1 VAGGAGVAP
10 TPAPQDGHHKRAFI
24 AVLTLAFL
32 AGCSENPAGPAA
44 QPGDPKPADKRSIG
58 MPEDIWKVYSGA
70 ESGVG
75 EGEKDK
81 SPAQEK
87 K

>member
-1 VAGGAGVAP
+1 M
-10 TPAPQDGHHKRAFI
+10 RIFI
-24 AVLTLAFL
+24 LVLALAFL
-32 AGCSENPAGPAA
+32 AGCSENPSSPSA
-44 QPGDPKPADKRSIG
+44 QPGDKPAGEKRSIG

-75 EGEKDK
+75 DAPKDK
-81 SPAQEK
+81 PEEK